1 MECAEPDCT
10 ERASVRL
17 HIPWTENKVVCAAHA
32 RGLAQADGIVP
43 EPLEDTETETGYSS
57 GFAIMIS
64 STYSSSIR

>member
-43 EPLEDTETETGYSS
+43 EPLEDTETETG
-57 GFAIMIS
+57 
-64 STYSSSIR
+64 